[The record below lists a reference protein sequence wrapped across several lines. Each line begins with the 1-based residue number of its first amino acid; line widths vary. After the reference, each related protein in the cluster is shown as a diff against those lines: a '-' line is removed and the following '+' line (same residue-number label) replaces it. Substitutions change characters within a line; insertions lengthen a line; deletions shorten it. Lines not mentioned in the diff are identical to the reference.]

1 MSRLL
6 DADQFAIL
14 RTIDSPTIAN
24 AIETFKIRPRAEGF
38 VGQDIRCVYPDLP
51 PMVGYA
57 ITCTVDSTTEGRRGI
72 GFNQLYAL
80 LAKAPKPAVVV
91 MQDVGPHPE
100 RSCHAG
106 EILTSVMKRLGAVG
120 ILTNGGLRD
129 VHQVRALADFQLFS
143 SGLVV
148 SHGNPICLSVGEPV
162 SISGL
167 RIESGDLL
175 HGDVNG
181 VVLIP
186 SSCAQEVLAASR
198 EVLAREEELLRY
210 IAGPDFRLSEHG
222 EFLH

>member
-1 MSRLL
+1 MPLL
-6 DADQFAIL
+6 DAEQLAGL
-14 RTIDSPTIAN
+14 RLIDSPTIAN
-24 AIETFKIRPRAEGF
+24 AAEMFEIRPRVEGF
-38 VGQDIRCVYPDLP
+38 IGRDIRCVYPDLP

-57 ITCTVDSTTEGRRGI
+57 ITCTVDSTTEGRKGI
-72 GFNQLYAL
+72 GFNQLYAR
-80 LAKAPKPAVVV
+80 LANAPKPSVVV
-91 MQDVGPHPE
+91 MEDVGPHPE

-106 EILTSVMKRLGAVG
+106 EIMTSVMKRLGAVG

-129 VHQVRALADFQLFS
+129 VHQVRALGDFQLFS

-162 SISGL
+162 TISGL

-186 SSCAQEVLAASR
+186 SSRAEEVLTASQ

-210 IAGPDFRLSEHG
+210 IAGPDFRLSENG

>member
-6 DADQFAIL
+6 DADQLANL
-14 RTIDSPTIAN
+14 RLIDSPTIAN
-24 AIETFKIRPRAEGF
+24 AIETFNIRPRAEGF

-57 ITCTVDSTTEGRRGI
+57 VTCTVDSTTEGRQGI
-72 GFNQLYAL
+72 GFNQLYAR
-80 LAKAPKPAVVV
+80 LAGAPKPTVVV
-91 MQDVGPHPE
+91 MEDVGPHPE

-106 EILTSVMKRLGAVG
+106 EIMTSVMKRLGAVG

-162 SISGL
+162 TISGL

-186 SSCAQEVLAASR
+186 SSCAGEVVAAAR
-198 EVLAREEELLRY
+198 QVLAREEELLRY
-210 IAGPDFRLSEHG
+210 IAGPDFRLSDNG

>member
-1 MSRLL
+1 MPSQSDKDLV
-6 DADQFAIL
+6 ASL
-14 RTIDSPTIAN
+14 RKIDSPTIAN
-24 AIETFKIRPRAEGF
+24 AIELAGIRPRTEGF
-38 VGQDIRCVYPDLP
+38 VGQDIRCIYPDLP

-57 ITCTVDSTTEGRRGI
+57 VTCTVDSTTEGRQGI
-72 GFNQLYAL
+72 GFNRLYAL
-80 LAKAPKPAVVV
+80 LAAAPKPAVVV
-91 MQDVGPHPE
+91 MQDIGPRPD
-100 RSCHAG
+100 RACHAG
-106 EILTSVMKRLGAVG
+106 EIMASVMKRLGAVG

-162 SISGL
+162 TTSELHIN
-167 RIESGDLL
+167 SGDLL

-186 SSCAQEVLAASR
+186 SGCADTVLDAAR
-198 EVLAREEELLRY
+198 QVLAREEELLRY
-210 IAGPDFRLSEHG
+210 IAGPDFRLSENG